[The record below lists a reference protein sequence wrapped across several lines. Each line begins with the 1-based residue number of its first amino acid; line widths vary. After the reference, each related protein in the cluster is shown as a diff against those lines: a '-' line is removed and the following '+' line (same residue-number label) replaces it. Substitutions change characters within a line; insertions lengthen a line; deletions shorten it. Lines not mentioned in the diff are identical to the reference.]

1 MGRSVAVREGSSSS
15 ELPLSPPSPKP
26 SPQAPLLLRPPIQ
39 PRPKPRFR
47 SPGLT
52 SPHLIPGGSLVLVAG
67 VPSAVPAPCQ
77 GCSFRGQT
85 GSEMGL
91 LLRRAAGS
99 GQTPRTL
106 GSGRRL
112 ADAARPPGGAR
123 GRLGG
128 QPRPAPVPNRPG
140 PGVAPPPARR
150 RSGARIDAGTYRA
163 RLQLGRGGPDR
174 TRSRRESPLERGSAP
189 SGDCRCVAG
198 ARGRGGHAWGPEAET
213 ELPADRR
220 GAVRPKSV
228 SCSGWPGQSLLSS
241 GSVNRVHCWGRD
253 PHTSVPSNPGDRR
266 AFRRLSILI

>member
-174 TRSRRESPLERGSAP
+174 IPGVAGSRRWR
-189 SGDCRCVAG
+189 G
-198 ARGRGGHAWGPEAET
+198 ARRPAGTAGVWPGRGGAEGTRGGPRPRQSCPRTVGEPCA
-213 ELPADRR
+213 LRASAAAGGLDR
-220 GAVRPKSV
+220 A
-228 SCSGWPGQSLLSS
+228 CCLLA
-241 GSVNRVHCWGRD
+241 
-253 PHTSVPSNPGDRR
+253 P
-266 AFRRLSILI
+266 